1 MYRSWKILAGA
12 LLVSAAVGSGACA
25 EPRGRLYVRVGPPSP
40 IVEARIVAPG
50 SGYVWV
56 SGYHMW
62 NGSAY
67 VWTAARSRALGAG
80 AMGPRPARLV
90 PRRGPLALDV
100 VCLAASASLWHN
112 VCLKERTC

>member
-67 VWTAARSRALGAG
+67 VWTAGRWDRPPRARARWV
-80 AMGPRPARLV
+80 PARWAHD
-90 PRRGPLALDV
+90 RRGWYLVDGH
-100 VCLAASASLWHN
+100 W
-112 VCLKERTC
+112 R